1 MIWAGFP
8 YIVSIGQ
15 YSANRN
21 PRQAER
27 FDNTFEFTEIYTSIP
42 REGWCMT
49 DLLVA
54 LGCFTYIV
62 SIGQYSA
69 NRYPRQAERFDRSLD
84 FIFCVVPKK
93 ENSGA

>member
-8 YIVSIGQ
+8 
-15 YSANRN
+15 
-21 PRQAER
+21 
-27 FDNTFEFTEIYTSIP
+27 
-42 REGWCMT
+42 
-49 DLLVA
+49 
-54 LGCFTYIV
+54 YIV